1 MGFYRR
7 VVYPALVSRLG
18 NPQPI
23 QALREQIVPLAR
35 GDVVEASGA
44 QICFTLPRL
53 ELVHTQRLA
62 CGHQL
67 EQLLQQLRDRP
78 READQRGEHRDI
90 AILESLPGVGRKVA
104 VTMKRPKRPGM
115 APQNLHPCS
124 NPGGASKIPW
134 KITSFA
140 QLVTLIAPAS
150 RSQMF
155 PGTHRIQTA
164 RSISTVHE
172 GFLAKRHTRGWRF
185 PEPPPAYTKL
195 PKLC

>member
-104 VTMKRPKRPGM
+104 VTMLAEAAETTGDGPAKPPSPVQIRAAPPKFPGR
-115 APQNLHPCS
+115 S
-124 NPGGASKIPW
+124 
-134 KITSFA
+134 TSFA

-164 RSISTVHE
+164 RSISDC
-172 GFLAKRHTRGWRF
+172 
-185 PEPPPAYTKL
+185 P
-195 PKLC
+195 

>member
-90 AILESLPGVGRKVA
+90 AILESLPGVGR
-104 VTMKRPKRPGM
+104 
-115 APQNLHPCS
+115 
-124 NPGGASKIPW
+124 
-134 KITSFA
+134 
-140 QLVTLIAPAS
+140 S
-150 RSQMF
+150 RC
-155 PGTHRIQTA
+155 HDA
-164 RSISTVHE
+164 R
-172 GFLAKRHTRGWRF
+172 
-185 PEPPPAYTKL
+185 
-195 PKLC
+195 

>member
-104 VTMKRPKRPGM
+104 VTMLAEAAETTGDGPAKPPSLFKSGRRLQNSLEDHQFRPTRDAHRARIAFPNVPRN
-115 APQNLHPCS
+115 ASHP
-124 NPGGASKIPW
+124 NRAIYK
-134 KITSFA
+134 
-140 QLVTLIAPAS
+140 
-150 RSQMF
+150 
-155 PGTHRIQTA
+155 
-164 RSISTVHE
+164 
-172 GFLAKRHTRGWRF
+172 
-185 PEPPPAYTKL
+185 
-195 PKLC
+195 